1 MEKEVKAHN
10 SLYFICVF
18 MILLFFGSPNVSA
31 GTIGKGRAEIF
42 NNNSGSAR
50 KQAIQNALRD
60 AVEQGVGVLIDAKT
74 QVKNWAVIRDEV
86 FTSSRGFVK
95 KYSILKDEQQKNI
108 WYVEIDAELS
118 KGDIKNKLEELRIL
132 HKKMGNKRIMVTYFK
147 EHPDSLE
154 EKHNAV
160 LTALSFIPAEFNRS
174 GFRVFDQRSL
184 GYISDKTSPSGAL
197 KEQWIKIAD
206 EHQVDVLVEFELL
219 PGKKRPFSNSMYTAA
234 KITLRMKVY
243 DVSTGRLFSNVQ
255 SNQKQM
261 TNARVGSF
269 DWENALSKAA
279 ERAGTS
285 ATKET
290 VDNIVEYYKSVGD
303 IGNSYLLIFQNFI
316 EDEEDII
323 LEVLEGLDGFQSLS
337 ELKNIPKLLKVE
349 YFSTVEKS
357 RLRRKIRLACKA
369 QKVKLKTR
377 EIAGNRLI
385 FVKP

>member
-1 MEKEVKAHN
+1 MKAIK
-10 SLYFICVF
+10 SLYFVGF
-18 MILLFFGSPNVSA
+18 VILLLLVNSTNASA
-31 GTIGKGRAEIF
+31 GVIGKGRAEIF

-60 AVEQGVGVLIDAKT
+60 AVEQGVGVFIDSKT
-74 QVKNWAVIRDEV
+74 KVKNWAVIRDEV
-86 FTSSRGFVK
+86 FSSSRGFVK
-95 KYSILKDEQQKNI
+95 KYSILKDEQQNNA
-108 WYVEIDAELS
+108 WYIEIDAEIS

-132 HKKMGNKRIMVTYFK
+132 HKKMGNKRIMVTYLK
-147 EHPDSLE
+147 EHPDSLG

-160 LTALSFIPAEFNRS
+160 LTALTFIPSEFNRS
-174 GFRVFDQRSL
+174 GFRVFDQRSM
-184 GYISDKTSPSGAL
+184 GYISDKMSPSGAK
-197 KEQWIKIAD
+197 KEQWMKIAD
-206 EHQVDVLVEFELL
+206 EHQVDALVEFELL

-234 KITLRMKVY
+234 KITIRMKVY
-243 DVSTGRLFSNVQ
+243 DISTGRLFSNVQ

-279 ERAGTS
+279 ERAGIS

-290 VDNIVEYYKSVGD
+290 VDNIIEHYKTVGD
-303 IGNSYLLIFQNFI
+303 IGNSYLLIFQNFV
-316 EDEEDII
+316 EDEEDMI

-337 ELKNIPKLLKVE
+337 ELQNVPKLLKIE

-369 QKVKLKTR
+369 QKVKLKTK
-377 EIAGNRLI
+377 EISGNRLI